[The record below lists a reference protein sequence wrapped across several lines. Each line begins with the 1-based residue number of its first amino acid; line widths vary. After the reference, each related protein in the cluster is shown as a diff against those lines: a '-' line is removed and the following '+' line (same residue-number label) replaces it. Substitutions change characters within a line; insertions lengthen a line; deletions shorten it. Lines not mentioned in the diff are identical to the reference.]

1 MSFAVYV
8 LYRYIL
14 QRKMTKPSAPEIE
27 ALYQQAEQ
35 TRTAAAWITLGDA
48 FALWHSLYYAC
59 EGIKGVCQFL
69 RQDIDIEIEVVN
81 KLANVVSPIIR
92 DEKGSET
99 VLRIIVDVAG
109 LLGVKKLG
117 QSFRQGFVV

>member
-1 MSFAVYV
+1 MVS
-8 LYRYIL
+8 
-14 QRKMTKPSAPEIE
+14 
-27 ALYQQAEQ
+27 
-35 TRTAAAWITLGDA
+35 
-48 FALWHSLYYAC
+48 
-59 EGIKGVCQFL
+59 
-69 RQDIDIEIEVVN
+69 
-81 KLANVVSPIIR
+81 KLADVVSPIIR